1 MWALLFRRV
10 RVMILVIVL
19 LPVVASV
26 ARRLAERVER
36 RQEGQTL
43 GSRGLRVVESSA
55 RRARSMLR

>member
-1 MWALLFRRV
+1 M
-10 RVMILVIVL
+10 MILVIVL